1 MSNSPLPYGGST
13 PPARPAHRLEV
24 LISAEKI
31 QQRTTELGAEISK
44 HYQGKDPVIITV
56 LKGAF
61 IFVSDL
67 VRCIECPIT
76 TEFMRVSSYGNK
88 VVTSGEV
95 KMELDIASSVANRH
109 VLLVED
115 IIDTG
120 LTILVR
126 RRLALC
132 ALLSHQF
139 GDPGAQGFHL
149 FVQLADQEPQ
159 FADFPLQ
166 FDQFKDGAAI
176 GSDNGG
182 GHTPQA
188 RRDVPDDGNQQ

>member
-120 LTILVR
+120 LTIDYLRANLNARNPASVSV
-126 RRLALC
+126 C
-132 ALLSHQF
+132 TLLHK
-139 GDPGAQGFHL
+139 PGNNVKVAQIDYVGFNIPND
-149 FVQLADQEPQ
+149 FVVGYGLDYHGYYRNLPYIAQVEEL
-159 FADFPLQ
+159 
-166 FDQFKDGAAI
+166 K
-176 GSDNGG
+176 S
-182 GHTPQA
+182 
-188 RRDVPDDGNQQ
+188 